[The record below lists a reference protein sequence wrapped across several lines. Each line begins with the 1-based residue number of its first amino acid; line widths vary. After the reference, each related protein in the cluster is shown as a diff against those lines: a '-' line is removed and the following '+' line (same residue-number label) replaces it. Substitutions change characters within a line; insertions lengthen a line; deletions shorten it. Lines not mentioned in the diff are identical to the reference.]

1 VDGTTPGSV
10 KRLKMPAIPLGKK
23 EEDVMKVK
31 SQLMIGIAGVSI
43 FASPALAQN
52 ATVASTGAPAAEEIV
67 VTGIRASQRASI
79 DVKRLSSVIVDVVT
93 ATDVGK
99 FPDPNIADSLQRVT
113 GVSIDRS
120 GGEGR
125 YITVRG
131 FGPQYNNVLVNGRT
145 MATDNNGREFSFDTL
160 SSSLI
165 SRAEVF
171 KTYQPQLQEG
181 GIGATVNISTARPL
195 DGKSGLHVAGHAGG
209 TYDFLAK
216 KTSPDAGALATF
228 KTADGMFG
236 VEASLTY
243 TDRKSQDDYTDTN
256 GWFSVSPAVN
266 PLQVINGTP
275 TSTGLTPA
283 NIVSDT
289 RSLSLPQNL
298 NFKRNVIDSQRL
310 TGNLTVQF
318 KPSNDLLITVDG
330 LFSNYKIKDRQN
342 FFAGYFSPPYFSNLT
357 ADSNGTTTGFTRPG
371 TNFATANPLLA
382 ADGRFSNQQN
392 DNVVQ
397 DLNRNSKSYQI
408 GGNIK
413 WNATNNVKFE
423 ADLSKSHAT
432 QDFYNPFV
440 VVGAQA
446 TGAPV
451 FTLGAAGSIPSYDP
465 ASNITDPKALRTH
478 YTNVS
483 DSKYADDITEARLQ
497 GEWKAEAGLLQSI
510 QFGGL
515 YSRREKTDTEYRT
528 PLNNWCAYCGYVVP
542 IDQNL
547 VSPYTLSNYLTSS
560 AGSGSVPQQFFTF
573 DPAAVIAYE
582 SLPSTL
588 ALRSAGQLGNV
599 PTAQFT
605 SSGGYAPSLQALNG
619 FDVTEKVFAGYINTN
634 WKGSVW
640 SGNLGLR
647 ISDTS
652 TTSSG
657 VIQPLTRIQQ
667 NVGDSNLNFTLGAQ
681 TPVTV
686 TNHYVNFLP
695 SANIKIDLAKDL
707 IIRYAISKTLT
718 RPTLSQLG
726 TNNSYGG
733 RVTQALSSGGNPSL
747 KPFTSWN
754 FDASLE
760 WYLDRNT
767 SFTVDGFRK
776 QFSGFISNQTVVVP
790 RNGFDSLG
798 NAVVYQFFD
807 TRPRNGNS
815 GSVTGFEVAAQHA
828 FSGEGF
834 LSGFGVG
841 ANYTHVTSNQKV
853 ISPGDC
859 SQIEGLS
866 DSYNVN
872 AFYEKHGIQ
881 ARVAYNHRASFL
893 SLCQGQQGQ
902 PENTA
907 PYGQL
912 DFNTAYDI
920 TPNFQVYLE
929 GVNMTNSYIHQY
941 SIYANRFLKD
951 ESTGRRIS
959 FGVRAKF

>member
-1 VDGTTPGSV
+1 
-10 KRLKMPAIPLGKK
+10 
-23 EEDVMKVK
+23 MKFRT
-31 SQLMIGIAGVSI
+31 QLLAGIAGLSI
-43 FASPALAQN
+43 LATPAFSQTAQPAAAA
-52 ATVASTGAPAAEEIV
+52 ATPDAPAAADIV
-67 VTGIRASQRASI
+67 VTGIRASQRASS

-99 FPDPNIADSLQRVT
+99 FPDANIADSLQRVT

-145 MATDNNGREFSFDTL
+145 MATDNNGREFSFDSL
-160 SSSLI
+160 SSALI

-195 DGKSGLHVAGHAGG
+195 DGKSGFHLAAHGGG

-216 KTSPDAGALATF
+216 KSSPDVGGLATY
-228 KTADGMFG
+228 KSADGVFG

-243 TDRKSQDDYTDTN
+243 SDRKSQDDYTDTN
-256 GWFSVSPAVN
+256 GWFSVTPGTN

-289 RSLSLPQNL
+289 RALSLPQNL
-298 NFKRNVIDSQRL
+298 NFKRNVIDQQRL
-310 TGNLTVQF
+310 TGNLTIQF
-318 KPSNDLLITVDG
+318 KPSSDLLITADG
-330 LFSNYKIKDRQN
+330 LFSNYKVSDRQN

-357 ADSNGTTTGFTRPG
+357 ADANGTTTGFTRPG

-382 ADGRFSNQQN
+382 ADPRFSNQQN

-397 DLNRNSKSYQI
+397 DLNRNSKSYQL
-408 GGNIK
+408 GGNVK

-423 ADLSKSHAT
+423 ADLSKSHAS

-446 TGAPV
+446 TGAPT
-451 FTLGAAGSIPSYDP
+451 FTLGAANSIPTYDP
-465 ASNITDPKALRTH
+465 ASNITDPTALRTH
-478 YTNVS
+478 YTNIS
-483 DSKYADDITEARLQ
+483 DSKYADDITEGRLQ
-497 GEWKAEAGLLQSI
+497 GEWKADAGILQSI

-515 YSRREKTDTEYRT
+515 YSKREKIDTEYRT

-542 IDQNL
+542 INQSL
-547 VSPYTLSNYLTSS
+547 VSPYYLNNYLTSS
-560 AGSGSVPQQFFTF
+560 AGSSSVPKQFFTF
-573 DPAAVIAYE
+573 DPAAVIAFE

-588 ALRSAGQLGNV
+588 AARSAGQLTNV
-599 PTAQFT
+599 PTSQFT
-605 SSGGYAPSLQALNG
+605 SSGGYAPVLQPGNG
-619 FDVTEKVFAGYINTN
+619 FDVAEKVYAGYINTN
-634 WKGSVW
+634 WKGKGW
-640 SGNLGLR
+640 SGNFGLR

-652 TTSSG
+652 TTSTG
-657 VIQPLTRIQQ
+657 VIQPLTKIQQ
-667 NVGDSNLNFTLGAQ
+667 NVGDSNLNFVYGPST
-681 TPVTV
+681 TTSIS
-686 TNHYVNFLP
+686 NHYVNFLP
-695 SANIKIDLAKDL
+695 SANLKIDAAKDV
-707 IIRYAISKTLT
+707 IIRFAVSKTLT

-747 KPFTSWN
+747 SPFTSWN
-754 FDASLE
+754 YDASAE
-760 WYLDRNT
+760 WYPTRNT
-767 SFTVDGFRK
+767 SVTADVFRK
-776 QFSGFISNQTVVVP
+776 NFSGFISNQTIVIP
-790 RNGFDSLG
+790 RNGFDAAG

-815 GSVTGFEVAAQHA
+815 GSVTGFELAAQHS
-828 FSGEGF
+828 FGGEGF
-834 LSGFGVG
+834 ISGFGLG
-841 ANYTHVTSNQKV
+841 ANYTHVTSDQKV

-866 DSYNVN
+866 KDSYNLN
-872 AFYEKHGIQ
+872 AYYEKHGIQ
-881 ARVAYNHRASFL
+881 ARVAYNWRSSFL
-893 SLCQGQQGQ
+893 SVCQGQQGQ

-907 PYGQL
+907 AYGQL
-912 DFNTAYDI
+912 DFNTAYDV
-920 TPNFQVYLE
+920 TNNFQVYLE
-929 GVNMTNSYIHQY
+929 GVNLTNSYIHQY
-941 SIYANRFLKD
+941 SIYTNRFLKD